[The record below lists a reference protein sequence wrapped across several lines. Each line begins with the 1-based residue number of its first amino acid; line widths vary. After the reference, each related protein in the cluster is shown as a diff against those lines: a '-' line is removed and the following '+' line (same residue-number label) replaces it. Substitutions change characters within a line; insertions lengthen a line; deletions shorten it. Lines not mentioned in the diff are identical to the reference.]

1 MGNQLK
7 NSSVGFF
14 PMKYFLV
21 LLVITVLG
29 IMTGTS
35 CEGFLGGFVVCTV
48 LGLFM
53 MYIGDALPIVNTY
66 FGGGSFIAL
75 FGSAALVYFG
85 VFPEATIELVSDFC
99 KSMDYNGWLVG
110 ALICGS
116 ILAMDRKLLLF
127 VPHDAGGGDGQC
139 PGHCGGWS
147 IKRRGLKI
155 PQDNREWQIDEKR
168 GYNCSSF

>member
-48 LGLFM
+48 LGLF
-53 MYIGDALPIVNTY
+53 YDVY
-66 FGGGSFIAL
+66 RRRIADCQHVFRGRL
-75 FGSAALVYFG
+75 LYRAVRISGFG
-85 VFPEATIELVSDFC
+85 VFWGIP
-99 KSMDYNGWLVG
+99 
-110 ALICGS
+110 GS
-116 ILAMDRKLLLF
+116 
-127 VPHDAGGGDGQC
+127 HD
-139 PGHCGGWS
+139 
-147 IKRRGLKI
+147 
-155 PQDNREWQIDEKR
+155 
-168 GYNCSSF
+168 